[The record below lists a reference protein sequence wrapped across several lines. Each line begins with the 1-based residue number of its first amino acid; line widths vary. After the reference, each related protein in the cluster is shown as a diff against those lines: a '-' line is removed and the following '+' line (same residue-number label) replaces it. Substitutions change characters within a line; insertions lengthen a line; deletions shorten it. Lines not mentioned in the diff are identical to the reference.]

1 MNRLQRAAWTLV
13 RHLPTCT
20 EVEAAVDGCG
30 AMVGESLAATK
41 AQGLDDDG
49 RDVWWKEGGGKQR
62 TGTGLPQ
69 LGFVTT
75 RRRLPD
81 QSHN

>member
-49 RDVWWKEGGGKQR
+49 RDV
-62 TGTGLPQ
+62 
-69 LGFVTT
+69 
-75 RRRLPD
+75 
-81 QSHN
+81 